1 MKSDKLHA
9 LELSLT
15 IGCRLDCL
23 YCPQKLLLSKY
34 YSKNKNRKRELS
46 LEDFK
51 IALNKV
57 QAGATIS
64 FCGMS
69 EPFHNKSCADMICY
83 AYEKGYK
90 ISLLTTLVGMTKE
103 DFNKIKDV
111 KFESFVL
118 HIPDA
123 EEHSHFEITDEYLE
137 VLLLVNEQIDIDYY
151 SCHGTVSPTVES
163 MLNKEKYAGITL
175 GDRAGNLDLK
185 ENNNKEN
192 IKQGIITCYHGS
204 EEQIGGWAPV
214 MFPDG
219 SLVLC
224 CQDYG
229 MKHVLGNLVTQTWSE
244 ICEGKEY
251 QKFMNGLKDETTDI
265 LCRHCSDA
273 RIVGDLPS
281 MQLKNAVMYMK
292 EDWGVLAQE
301 IRSVIARFKKAKTI
315 CVFGL
320 GKLFRDHF
328 FQEYWHEGMNVSLFS
343 DNNPDMHG
351 KVIEGI
357 ECIAPE
363 QLKEISNLLV
373 VVFVKNGDS
382 IIEQLNEM
390 GIENCILIDELFNI
404 CNMICKEKSR
414 KKCLVIKKNIFKE
427 YMIRKWSEG

>member
-34 YSKNKNRKRELS
+34 YSNDKNRKRELCF
-46 LEDFK
+46 EDFK
-51 IALNKV
+51 IALDKV

-111 KFESFVL
+111 KFDSFVL

-123 EEHSHFEITDEYLE
+123 EGHSHFEITDEYLE

-151 SCHGTVSPTVES
+151 SCHGTVSPMVEN
-163 MLNKEKYAGITL
+163 MLNKEKYAGISL

-185 ENNNKEN
+185 KNIKKGN
-192 IKQGIITCYHGS
+192 IKQGIIACYHGS
-204 EEQIGGWAPV
+204 EAQIGGWTPV

-229 MKHVLGNLVTQTWSE
+229 MKHVLGNLITQSWSE
-244 ICEGKEY
+244 ICEGEEY
-251 QKFMNGLKDETTDI
+251 RKFEEGLKDETIDI
-265 LCRHCSDA
+265 LCRNCSDA
-273 RIVGDLPS
+273 RPIDILPS
-281 MQLKNAVMYMK
+281 MQLKNAVLDMGK
-292 EDWGVLAQE
+292 DGFEQKLPQE
-301 IRSVIARFKKAKTI
+301 TRQVIERFRKAETV

-328 FQEYWHEGMNVSLFS
+328 FQEYWHEGMGVSVLA

-351 KVIEGI
+351 KEIEGI
-357 ECIAPE
+357 RCIAPE
-363 QLKEISNLLV
+363 QLKEFQNLLV
-373 VVFVKNGDS
+373 VVFVKNAEG
-382 IIEQLNEM
+382 IIAQLKEM
-390 GIENCILIDELFNI
+390 GIDNCILIDKLFDSCSSI
-404 CNMICKEKSR
+404 YQEKNRKRMSR
-414 KKCLVIKKNIFKE
+414 NK
-427 YMIRKWSEG
+427 